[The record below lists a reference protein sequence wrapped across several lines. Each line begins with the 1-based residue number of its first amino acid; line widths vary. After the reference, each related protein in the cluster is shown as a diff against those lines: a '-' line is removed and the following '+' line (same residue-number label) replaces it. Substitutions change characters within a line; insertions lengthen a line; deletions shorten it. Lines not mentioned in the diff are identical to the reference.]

1 MRTAPAIAL
10 LVALF
15 AAQAA
20 IAQKSDPLERNYG
33 HVEADIKSDYSHIK
47 VRKLGRVCTLFF
59 VRDNGEEVIETMVDL
74 DHPQDLLIDYTR
86 YMFLSYAHRPEQ
98 KKVLI
103 VGLGGGSMVHF
114 LKQSD
119 PALKIDVVEID
130 PKIIDIADKQ
140 FEIRSEGNVKIICQD
155 AFKYLADTNEKYD
168 VIYMDAFLKP
178 SRDTDPNGVP
188 LALKTQH
195 FYQQIEQKLN
205 PDGLVVFNLN
215 PHAGSRDDIA
225 AIAAAFHQ
233 TYVYRIPGGL
243 GYVVIGSTA
252 AERDSPQ
259 TIDRQAA
266 DQDRRFK
273 ASFSLQRLARNL
285 QR

>member
-1 MRTAPAIAL
+1 MRTAPAVAL

-20 IAQKSDPLERNYG
+20 IAQRSDPLERNYG

-195 FYQQIEQKLN
+195 FYQQIEQKLA

-215 PHAGSRDDIA
+215 PHAGSHDDIA
-225 AIAAAFHQ
+225 AIAAAFRQ

-243 GYVVIGSTA
+243 GYVVIGSIA

>member
-1 MRTAPAIAL
+1 MASLMATTA
-10 LVALF
+10 VA
-15 AAQAA
+15 QRP
-20 IAQKSDPLERNYG
+20 QGPERYG
-33 HVEADIKSDYSHIK
+33 QVEADIRSDYSHIK

-74 DHPQDLLIDYTR
+74 DRPQDLLIDYTR

-114 LKQSD
+114 LKIAD
-119 PALKIDVVEID
+119 PGLKIDVVEID
-130 PKIIDIADKQ
+130 PQIVDLANKYFQ
-140 FEIRSEGNVKIICQD
+140 IRSEGNVKIICQD
-155 AFKYLADTNEKYD
+155 AFKYLAETNEKYD

-178 SRDTDPNGVP
+178 SQGTDPNGVP
-188 LALKTQH
+188 LALKTTQ
-195 FYQQIEQKLN
+195 FYQQVEQKLT

-225 AIAAAFHQ
+225 AISAAFRQ

-243 GYVVIGSTA
+243 GYVVVGSTA
-252 AERDSPQ
+252 ETRDSPQ
-259 TIDRQAA
+259 TIDRQTAEA
-266 DQDRRFK
+266 DRRFK
-273 ASFSLQRLARNL
+273 ANFSLQRLARNL
-285 QR
+285 QH